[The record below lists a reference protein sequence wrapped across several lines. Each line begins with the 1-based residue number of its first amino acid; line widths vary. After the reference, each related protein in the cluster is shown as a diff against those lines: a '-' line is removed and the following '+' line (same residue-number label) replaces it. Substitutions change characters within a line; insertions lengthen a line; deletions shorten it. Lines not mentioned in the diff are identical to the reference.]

1 MNDNARDDDH
11 SDGHYTATGPTK
23 HARAA
28 YQPARTRL
36 RRAAPSLDVVAAAEY
51 LLTQPDAY
59 LYRRRYLDLITQTP
73 GPTEHRSPTTPQLNA
88 TYLSP
93 LPRTAELIVRFVHC
107 RHPAIFCEVVTAVF
121 DARE

>member
-59 LYRRRYLDLITQTP
+59 LYRRRYLDLIAQTP
-73 GPTEHRSPTTPQLNA
+73 GPDGTSITDYAAAER
-88 TYLSP
+88 YLLTSAAK
-93 LPRTAELIVRFVHC
+93 LHC
-107 RHPAIFCEVVTAVF
+107 QSCNSAPHKNR
-121 DARE
+121 

>member
-1 MNDNARDDDH
+1 MTMPETTTTATALH
-11 SDGHYTATGPTK
+11 ATGPTK

-73 GPTEHRSPTTPQLNA
+73 RARRNIDHRLRRS
-88 TYLSP
+88 
-93 LPRTAELIVRFVHC
+93 
-107 RHPAIFCEVVTAVF
+107 
-121 DARE
+121 

>member
-28 YQPARTRL
+28 YQPARTQL

-73 GPTEHRSPTTPQLNA
+73 GPDGTSITDYAAAER
-88 TYLSP
+88 YL
-93 LPRTAELIVRFVHC
+93 L
-107 RHPAIFCEVVTAVF
+107 VTATAHRRTHSEVRPSPAPGDF
-121 DARE
+121 L

>member
-73 GPTEHRSPTTPQLNA
+73 GPDGTSITDYAAAERYLLVTATAHRRTHSEVR
-88 TYLSP
+88 P
-93 LPRTAELIVRFVHC
+93 LPAPGDFL
-107 RHPAIFCEVVTAVF
+107 
-121 DARE
+121 